1 MNIICFGFGQV
12 AKNFIKKL
20 KDQGTTFK
28 LTTTSREESKTK
40 EFENINYESFQFTK
54 EGFDKNFLKRFEEAD
69 HILLSIAPI
78 HGVDIVIKNFK
89 DNFKSNKLK
98 WITYLSA
105 TSVYGNHNGEWVD
118 ENSETK
124 PTSPNGVERLK
135 VEKEWMQ
142 LASKFDLPFQ
152 IFRLS
157 GIYSNQFNILK
168 RLKSGEAKIINKKNH
183 FFSRI
188 HVEDIAD
195 ILLSSL
201 NNLKKKEI
209 YNISDNLPASAE
221 EVAMYGVKLL
231 GIDKPKTIEINEIE
245 SEMLKNFYK
254 DSKKVDNKKMKEF
267 FNHKLKYPTYVEGLD
282 SARLLPAQARPSR
295 VWQKPFGPW
304 CPLPKTLGR

>member
-20 KDQGTTFK
+20 KDQQATFK

-40 EFENINYESFQFTK
+40 EFENINYESFQFTEK
-54 EGFDKNFLKRFEEAD
+54 GFDKNFLTRFEEAD
-69 HILLSIAPI
+69 YILLSIAPI

-89 DNFKSNKLK
+89 DNFKSNKFK

-105 TSVYGNHNGEWVD
+105 TSVYGDHNGEWVD

-124 PTSPNGVERLK
+124 PTSSNGIERLK

-157 GIYSNQFNILK
+157 GIYSNQYNILK
-168 RLKSGEAKIINKKNH
+168 RLQSGEAKIINKKNH

-188 HVEDIAD
+188 HVKDVANI
-195 ILLSSL
+195 LSSSI
-201 NNLKKKEI
+201 NNFKKKEI
-209 YNISDNLPASAE
+209 YNISDNQPASAE

-231 GIDKPKTIEINEIE
+231 GMDKPKTIQINEIE

-254 DSKKVDNKKMKEF
+254 DSKK
-267 FNHKLKYPTYVEGLD
+267 
-282 SARLLPAQARPSR
+282 R
-295 VWQKPFGPW
+295 V
-304 CPLPKTLGR
+304 

>member
-1 MNIICFGFGQV
+1 MKTKNIICFGFGQV

-20 KDQGTTFK
+20 NEQRISFK
-28 LTTTSREESKTK
+28 LTTTSREESKNK
-40 EFENINYESFQFTK
+40 KFENINYESFQFTE
-54 EGFDKNFLKRFEEAD
+54 EGFDKNFIPRFEEAD
-69 HILLSIAPI
+69 HILQSIAPI
-78 HGVDIVIKNFK
+78 SGTDIVIKNLKGYFK
-89 DNFKSNKLK
+89 PNKFK

-105 TSVYGNHNGEWVD
+105 TSVYGDHSGEWVD

-124 PTSPNGVERLK
+124 PTSTNGIERLK

-157 GIYSNQFNILK
+157 GIYSNQYNILK

-188 HVEDIAD
+188 HVEDIANV
-195 ILLSSL
+195 LSRSL
-201 NNLKKKEI
+201 NNFKKKEI
-209 YNISDNLPASAE
+209 YNISDNQPASAE

-267 FNHKLKYPTYVEGLD
+267 FSHKLKYPTYVEGLNYI
-282 SARLLPAQARPSR
+282 
-295 VWQKPFGPW
+295 FNN
-304 CPLPKTLGR
+304 TI

>member
-20 KDQGTTFK
+20 KDQGTIFK

-105 TSVYGNHNGEWVD
+105 TSVYGNHNGKWVD

-135 VEKEWMQ
+135 VEKEWMR
-142 LASKFDLPFQ
+142 LAIKFDLPFQ

-188 HVEDIAD
+188 HVEDIANV
-195 ILLSSL
+195 LTSSL
-201 NNLKKKEI
+201 NNFKKKEI

-221 EVAMYGVKLL
+221 QVAMYGVKLL
-231 GIDKPKTIEINEIE
+231 GIDKPKTIEVSEIE

-267 FNHKLKYPTYVEGLD
+267 FNHKLKYPTYVEGL
-282 SARLLPAQARPSR
+282 RYI
-295 VWQKPFGPW
+295 FNNII
-304 CPLPKTLGR
+304 

>member
-1 MNIICFGFGQV
+1 MHTKNIICFGFGQV
-12 AKNFIKKL
+12 ARNFIKKL
-20 KDQGTTFK
+20 KDQGSTFK
-28 LTTTSREESKTK
+28 LTTTSRKESKTK
-40 EFENINYESFQFTK
+40 EFENINYESFQFTE
-54 EGFDKNFLKRFEEAD
+54 EGFDKKFISRFEEAD

-78 HGVDIVIKNFK
+78 SGIDIVIKNLK
-89 DNFKSNKLK
+89 DYFKSSKFK

-105 TSVYGNHNGEWVD
+105 TSVYGNHDGEWVD

-124 PTSPNGVERLK
+124 PTSKSGIERLK
-135 VEKEWMQ
+135 VEKEWMK
-142 LASKFDLPFQ
+142 LASKFNLPFQ

-188 HVEDIAD
+188 HVEDIAN
-195 ILLSSL
+195 ILFSSL
-201 NNLKKKEI
+201 NNFKKKEI

-231 GIDKPKTIEINEIE
+231 GLDKPKTIEINEIE

-267 FNHKLKYPTYVEGLD
+267 FNHKLKYPTYVEGLNYIFNN
-282 SARLLPAQARPSR
+282 
-295 VWQKPFGPW
+295 KI
-304 CPLPKTLGR
+304 

>member
-20 KDQGTTFK
+20 KDQGATFK
-28 LTTTSREESKTK
+28 LTTTSREESKIK
-40 EFENINYESFQFTK
+40 EFENTNYESFQFT
-54 EGFDKNFLKRFEEAD
+54 EGGFDKNLLKRFDEAD
-69 HILLSIAPI
+69 HILISIAPI
-78 HGVDIVIKNFK
+78 HGVDIVIKYFK
-89 DNFKSNKLK
+89 ENFKSNKFK

-105 TSVYGNHNGEWVD
+105 TSVYGDHNGEWVD

-124 PTSPNGVERLK
+124 PTSLNGIERLK

-188 HVEDIAD
+188 HVEDIANV
-195 ILLSSL
+195 LFSSL

-209 YNISDNLPASAE
+209 YNISDNLPASAK

-231 GIDKPKTIEINEIE
+231 GIDKPKSIEIDEIE

-267 FNHKLKYPTYVEGLD
+267 FNHKLKYPTYVEGLNYI
-282 SARLLPAQARPSR
+282 
-295 VWQKPFGPW
+295 FNN
-304 CPLPKTLGR
+304 TI

>member
-1 MNIICFGFGQV
+1 MKAMNIICFGFGQV

-20 KDQGTTFK
+20 KDQGATFK

-124 PTSPNGVERLK
+124 PTSPNGVDRLK

-188 HVEDIAD
+188 HVEDIAN
-195 ILLSSL
+195 ILFSSL
-201 NNLKKKEI
+201 NNFKKKEI

-267 FNHKLKYPTYVEGLD
+267 FNHKLKYPTYVEGLNYI
-282 SARLLPAQARPSR
+282 
-295 VWQKPFGPW
+295 FN
-304 CPLPKTLGR
+304 KTI